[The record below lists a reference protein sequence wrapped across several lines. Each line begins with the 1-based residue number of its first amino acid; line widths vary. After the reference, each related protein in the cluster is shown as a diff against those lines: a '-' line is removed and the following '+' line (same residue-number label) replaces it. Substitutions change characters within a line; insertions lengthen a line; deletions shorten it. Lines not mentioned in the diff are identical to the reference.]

1 MRDNT
6 ARLMGGGGG
15 IKVGLKVHHFF
26 FFFNPTCRVVSPPN
40 GVLLMGFND
49 RALS

>member
-6 ARLMGGGGG
+6 ARLMGGWGDKSGSEG
-15 IKVGLKVHHFF
+15 SSLFF